1 MVAVAHICKRFAMDF
16 ANDILADSDFDLAID
31 VHGGAHWEA
40 ISDRFPKTIALSMLV
55 SIWLPMAMVAHF
67 GKRLGDRFWF

>member
-16 ANDILADSDFDLAID
+16 ANDILADSDFDLAIN

-40 ISDRFPKTIALSMLV
+40 TAIGLRSATLRDILHQSV
-55 SIWLPMAMVAHF
+55 SSIYIVYII
-67 GKRLGDRFWF
+67 